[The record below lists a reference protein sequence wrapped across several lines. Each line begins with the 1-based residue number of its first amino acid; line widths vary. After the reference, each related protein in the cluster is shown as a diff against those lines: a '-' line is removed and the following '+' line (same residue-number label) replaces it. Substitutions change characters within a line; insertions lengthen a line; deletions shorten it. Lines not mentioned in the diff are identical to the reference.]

1 MMKVFFVLV
10 AIVSLSS
17 SGAHAATMELK
28 KNTRSIF
35 IEEKKDWRLGKD
47 LFGMP
52 FIYFSPQVNGQRSN
66 ISFTDTG
73 ADVELDVK
81 SLASTQDKF
90 QANKKQ
96 WAESVGASPISFEP
110 YKVKINNHGHKV
122 HEIGF
127 NYEHEGKT
135 YKEKS
140 FYVECRGK
148 ILFSKSLRLSENEQ
162 HDKDFNDLISSLDCG
177 GV

>member
-1 MMKVFFVLV
+1 MMKGFFVL
-10 AIVSLSS
+10 ALIVSIFPV
-17 SGAHAATMELK
+17 GGHAKTMELK
-28 KNTRSIF
+28 KSTRSIF
-35 IEEKKDWRLGKD
+35 IEEKDDWKLGKD

-73 ADVELDVK
+73 ADVELDIK
-81 SLASTQDKF
+81 SLASSQDKY
-90 QANKKQ
+90 QANKKE
-96 WAESVGASPISFEP
+96 WAESVGASLTSFEP

-127 NYEHEGKT
+127 NYAHEGKT

-140 FYVECRGK
+140 FYIECRGK